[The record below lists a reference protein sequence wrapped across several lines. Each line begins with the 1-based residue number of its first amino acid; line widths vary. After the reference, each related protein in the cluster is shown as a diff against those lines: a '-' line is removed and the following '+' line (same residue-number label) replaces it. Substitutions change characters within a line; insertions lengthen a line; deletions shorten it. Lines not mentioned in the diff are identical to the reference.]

1 MSRTYFS
8 IATLLAILVLLVAGC
23 AQPAPIAPAAPAEEA
38 AAPAGE
44 EAAGEQAAAG
54 AAQRGGTWSRATTS
68 DATGKFNAILS
79 DNTADSDVGYL
90 LYEIGL
96 LGQDVITGEIKCG
109 VQGALCESMEASPDG
124 KVLTFKLIQGLNWSD
139 GTEITADDI
148 LFTYNAIKSEN
159 VESARTYM
167 WDGVASME
175 APDPYTFVVTYDE
188 LRCDALTNLGLGA
201 TPAHVYAAD
210 FSDVMTSPENE
221 NPTVVNGPFTFQS
234 WTRDDNIIIVRND
247 NYWQGAPNMDGMI
260 YRVIPDAGS
269 RLAQLQNGE
278 IDTLRLQPNQLTSV
292 ADYPNI
298 SVYKWD
304 DDGYS
309 YLSMNLANPENPQP
323 GLDENGEVIPQ
334 DPHPILGDKNVRHA
348 IANALDYDAIINDI
362 YFGQGY
368 RMAANV
374 LPVVEWAYNND
385 LPLYQYDPEQ
395 AKAIL
400 EEAGWV
406 DSDGDGVREKD
417 GATLSL
423 SLHTN
428 AGNTTRENLGVYIQD
443 ALGQVG
449 FDIDFQ
455 PVDFGQLLELNDN
468 QTFDLIILGWTGVGS
483 DPHDKALFGVDQDIP
498 GSGFNSTSFYNSR
511 VEELYNL
518 GNSVP
523 GCAPEERAPYYK
535 EIQEIFHDELPYVF
549 LTGTVSN
556 LGYNNRWDGL
566 DPQPWAASEPIYWNT
581 HEWYL
586 RAE

>member
-1 MSRTYFS
+1 
-8 IATLLAILVLLVAGC
+8 
-23 AQPAPIAPAAPAEEA
+23 
-38 AAPAGE
+38 
-44 EAAGEQAAAG
+44 
-54 AAQRGGTWSRATTS
+54 
-68 DATGKFNAILS
+68 
-79 DNTADSDVGYL
+79 
-90 LYEIGL
+90 
-96 LGQDVITGEIKCG
+96 
-109 VQGALCESMEASPDG
+109 
-124 KVLTFKLIQGLNWSD
+124 
-139 GTEITADDI
+139 
-148 LFTYNAIKSEN
+148 
-159 VESARTYM
+159 
-167 WDGVASME
+167 
-175 APDPYTFVVTYDE
+175 
-188 LRCDALTNLGLGA
+188 
-201 TPAHVYAAD
+201 
-210 FSDVMTSPENE
+210 
-221 NPTVVNGPFTFQS
+221 
-234 WTRDDNIIIVRND
+234 
-247 NYWQGAPNMDGMI
+247 
-260 YRVIPDAGS
+260 
-269 RLAQLQNGE
+269 
-278 IDTLRLQPNQLTSV
+278 
-292 ADYPNI
+292 
-298 SVYKWD
+298 
-304 DDGYS
+304 
-309 YLSMNLANPENPQP
+309 MNLANPENPQP

-334 DPHPILGDKNVRHA
+334 DPHPILGDKAVRQA
-348 IANALDYDAIINDI
+348 IAGALDYDAIINDI

-374 LPVVEWAYNND
+374 LPVVEWAYNTD
-385 LPLYQYDPEQ
+385 LPLYSYDPDQ
-395 AKAIL
+395 ASALL

-417 GATLSL
+417 GQTLSL

-428 AGNTTRENLGVYIQD
+428 AGNTTRENLGVYIQN

-498 GSGFNSTSFYNSR
+498 GSGFNSTSFYNER
-511 VEELYNL
+511 VEELYSL

-586 RAE
+586 RTAQ